1 MAFNKSALTSNPIFE
16 GEKVTNDMVVNKTI
30 KDFCVCTKDD
40 EKFITIRTTD
50 NKHFFAS
57 STLARLLND
66 NIANAFIDEY
76 GNYSF
81 NDVSIV
87 VTFNGLKR
95 AKSGR
100 MYNDWKIDVKD
111 EKYF

>member
-1 MAFNKSALTSNPIFE
+1 MALNKSALTTNPIFE
-16 GEKVTNDMVVNKTI
+16 TEKITNDMVVQKII
-30 KDFCVCTKDD
+30 KDFCMCEKDGD
-40 EKFITIRTTD
+40 EFFTVRTTD

-57 STLARLLND
+57 GVLAKLLSD
-66 NIANAFIDEY
+66 NLCNAYTDEY

-81 NDVSIV
+81 IDATIS

-100 MYNDWKIDVKD
+100 MYNDWKITIK
-111 EKYF
+111 E

>member
-16 GEKVTNDMVVNKTI
+16 TEKIENANVINKVI
-30 KDFCVCTKDD
+30 KDFCTCTKDD
-40 EKFITIRTTD
+40 DEFITIRTTD
-50 NKHFFAS
+50 DKHFFAS
-57 STLARLLND
+57 GVLAKLLND
-66 NIANAFIDEY
+66 NKSNAFIDEY

-81 NDVSIV
+81 SDVTIT

-100 MYNDWKIDVKD
+100 MYNDWKIDVK
-111 EKYF
+111 E